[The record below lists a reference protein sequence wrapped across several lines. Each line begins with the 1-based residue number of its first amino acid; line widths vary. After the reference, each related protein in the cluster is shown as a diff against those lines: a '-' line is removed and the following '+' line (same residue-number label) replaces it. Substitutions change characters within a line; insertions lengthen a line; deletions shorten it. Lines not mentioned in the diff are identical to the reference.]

1 MYNRLYILQCKVYY
15 TFLNSYRKTQREV
28 MPRIAEKLTIN
39 NCITELRNKL
49 KLTQQDLADAVDVTR
64 ATIIA
69 LEKGNYNPSLE
80 LAFRLAKF
88 FKTSIEEIFFE

>member
-1 MYNRLYILQCKVYY
+1 
-15 TFLNSYRKTQREV
+15 